1 MIEIDGSQGE
11 GGGQVLRTALTLA
24 AITAKPVHLFNVRA
38 HRSKPGLK
46 PQHLKAVEAV
56 AAICGARVEG
66 AKLGSQTLRFE
77 PQIIAPGRYQFD
89 IGTAGSVSLVLQTV
103 LLPLSFAGQDS
114 HVVITGGTHVPWSPC
129 YHYLAWHWLHY
140 LRQAGF
146 RAELALDR
154 AGFYPPGGGRISATI
169 APAVALAPLTAAKR
183 GALRRIRGLAAVSN
197 LDIGI
202 AERMRS
208 RAMQQLQHADVA
220 CDIESTTFDAL
231 SPGAFLLL
239 LAEFEHSQAC
249 YYALGARGK
258 PAEVVADEAVGQLQE
273 FLATDGAI
281 DEYLADQLVLPLAF
295 APGVSELRTS
305 RVTQHLV
312 TNAEIVKR
320 FLPVA
325 IEVSGDVGR
334 PGQVRIHAT

>member
-24 AITAKPVHLFNVRA
+24 AITGRPVRLCNVRA
-38 HRSKPGLK
+38 HRSSPGLK

-56 AAICGARVEG
+56 AAISGARVEG
-66 AKLGSQTLRFE
+66 ASLGSQTLCFE
-77 PQIIAPGRYQFD
+77 PQAIVPGRYRFD
-89 IGTAGSVSLVLQTV
+89 IGTAGSVSLVLQTL
-103 LLPLSFAGQDS
+103 LLPLSFTRQDS

-140 LRQAGF
+140 LKQAGF
-146 RAELALDR
+146 RTELVLDR
-154 AGFYPPGGGRISATI
+154 AGYYPPGGGRISATI
-169 APAVALAPLTAAKR
+169 SPPAPLSPLMLTER
-183 GALRRIRGLAAVSN
+183 GTLKRIRGLAAVSN

-202 AERMRS
+202 AGRMRR
-208 RAMQQLQHADVA
+208 RATQQLQHTDVV
-220 CDIESTTFDAL
+220 CDIASTTLDAL

-258 PAEVVADEAVGQLQE
+258 PAEAVADEAVGQLQE

-281 DEYLADQLVLPLAF
+281 DEYLADQLVLPLALT
-295 APGVSELRTS
+295 PGVSELRTS

-325 IEVSGDVGR
+325 IEISGDIGR
-334 PGQVRIHAT
+334 PGQVGIHAT

>member
-56 AAICGARVEG
+56 AAITGARVEG
-66 AKLGSQTLRFE
+66 AKLGSQTLSFE
-77 PQIIAPGRYQFD
+77 PQAIVPGNYRFD

-103 LLPLSFAGQDS
+103 LLPLSFAKEDS

-146 RAELALDR
+146 RSELALDK
-154 AGFYPPGGGRISATI
+154 AGFYPPGGGRISAAI
-169 APAVALAPLTAAKR
+169 APAAALAPLTLAKR

-208 RAMQQLQHADVA
+208 RAMQQLQDSDVA
-220 CDIESTTFDAL
+220 CDIATEVFDAL

-239 LAEFEHSQAC
+239 LAQFEHSQAC
-249 YYALGARGK
+249 YYALGVRGK

-281 DEYLADQLVLPLAF
+281 DEYLADQLVLPLALT
-295 APGVSELRTS
+295 PGVSELRTS

-312 TNAEIVKR
+312 TNAGIVKR

-325 IEVSGDVGR
+325 IEISGDIGR

>member
-24 AITAKPVHLFNVRA
+24 AITATPVRLFNVRA
-38 HRSKPGLK
+38 QRSKPGLK

-56 AAICGARVEG
+56 AAITGARVEG
-66 AKLGSQTLRFE
+66 GKLGSQTLRFE
-77 PQIIAPGRYQFD
+77 PQSVAPGHYRFD
-89 IGTAGSVSLVLQTV
+89 IGTAGSVSLVLQTI
-103 LLPLSFAGQDS
+103 LLPLSFARRDS

-140 LRQAGF
+140 LKQSGF

-154 AGFYPPGGGRISATI
+154 AGFYPPGGGRISAAI
-169 APAVALAPLTAAKR
+169 APAAALAPLTLARR
-183 GALRRIRGLAAVSN
+183 GALKRIRGLAAVSN

-202 AERMRS
+202 AERMRH
-208 RAMQQLQHADVA
+208 RAIQQLRGSDVA
-220 CDIESTTFDAL
+220 CDIATQTLDAV

-239 LAEFEHSQAC
+239 LAEFEHTQAC
-249 YYALGARGK
+249 YYALGAPGK
-258 PAEVVADEAVGQLQE
+258 PAELVADEAVEQLQE

-281 DEYLADQLVLPLAF
+281 DEYLADQLVLPLSF

-312 TNAEIVKR
+312 TNAEIIKR
-320 FLPVA
+320 FLPVS
-325 IEVSGDVGR
+325 IEISGGIGR